1 MYYNTVQIRRVIGK
15 CTGTKQMRGTQ
26 NILCTVRSFSTTRTV
41 LGLRTKT
48 KINVALVKKNIPVDR
63 KQLEAS
69 ALKKRK
75 DFNNTPVKNASAQK
89 LLTQLLGREFPEN
102 EPIGPDTPLTAKELI
117 TIFSQRNLRLTFKVL
132 GTSGRQLQDSLVVD
146 EDVQKLLAKNDLLRA
161 KQLARMAR
169 FQGLFAYGTIL
180 QYLLERGQVNDAFEV
195 FMDLKKRGYKTKGRF
210 YNILISG
217 YADSTSKFNGKAD
230 ISQQKVEQLYRA
242 FQKDHAENNPEISII
257 HVNSLLKV
265 LRKAKRVDL
274 ALHLYDS
281 LKSVRTGKLKL
292 KPDVRTY
299 TEMLRILSGANPE
312 ENGVDFTDIVNRA
325 ETIFYN
331 AQNNLHIKIDS
342 FLVRAYVS
350 LYAYCDDLKLR
361 GRAIT
366 ILREWFRI
374 CSLEDIQKEVNIK
387 NYSEKIWGQ
396 VLAKKGKKVLDAN
409 RSPRMLSSE
418 DINSQK
424 KKRFEPDEA
433 VLRMNRELSE
443 LFNMPVT
450 YKGNRVH

>member
-1 MYYNTVQIRRVIGK
+1 
-15 CTGTKQMRGTQ
+15 MRGTSH
-26 NILCTVRSFSTTRTV
+26 IICSIRSFSTTRV
-41 LGLRTKT
+41 VFGLRTKT
-48 KINVALVKKNIPVDR
+48 KINEALVRKDIPVDL

-102 EPIGPDTPLTAKELI
+102 ETIGPDTPLTAKELI

-146 EDVQKLLAKNDLLRA
+146 EDVQKLLAKNDLIRA

-180 QYLLERGQVNDAFEV
+180 QYLLERGQVNDAFEI

-242 FQKDHAENNPEISII
+242 FQKDHTDNNPELSII

-265 LRKAKRVDL
+265 LRKAKRIDL

-299 TEMLRILSGANPE
+299 TEMLRILSGATPE
-312 ENGVDFTDIVNRA
+312 ENDIDFTDIVNRA

-342 FLVRAYVS
+342 FLVRAYAS

-374 CSLEDIQKEVNIK
+374 CSLEDIQKAVDIK
-387 NYSEKIWGQ
+387 NYNEKVWSQ

-409 RSPRMLSSE
+409 RSPRMLSNE
-418 DINSQK
+418 DINSEK
-424 KKRFEPDEA
+424 KKRFEPDNA
-433 VLRMNRELSE
+433 VLRMNRELGE
-443 LFNMPVT
+443 LFNIPVT
-450 YKGNRVH
+450 YKGNKDH